1 MSTKTILIF
10 DDNKAILDTF
20 SIVLQSF
27 GYEVATSSTSHDII
41 EKVENF
47 KPDLII
53 MDNWIPEI
61 GGVKATQLLKNHT
74 EYKNIPVIICSA
86 TNDIESLAGLAGAEG
101 FLSKPFDI
109 DDLEKNVADLIN
121 N

>member
-20 SIVLQSF
+20 KIVLESF
-27 GYEVATSSTSHDII
+27 GYQVAQSATSHDII
-41 EKVENF
+41 EKVENH

-61 GGVKATQLLKNHT
+61 GGVEATLLLKKHP
-74 EYKNIPVIICSA
+74 EYQNIPVIFCSA
-86 TNDIESLAGLAGAEG
+86 NNDIEALSISAGAESY
-101 FLSKPFDI
+101 LSKPFDI
-109 DDLEKNVADLIN
+109 DDLETKVADLLN
-121 N
+121 